1 MSTEPPKLNDCGIIC
16 YHDNKNVTYITLY
29 AEYVPLTLKPTLYP
43 RSYLRC
49 LSSHLA
55 AERPWHRLAMRHHEG
70 FGTIGGDAAQM
81 FLHYLAGEMIWNW
94 FPSVLWSKRD
104 NKLIILTHSL
114 ILCLTGLAL
123 TFFEGISQ
131 LMNNAQGFYSMF
143 YQNLP
148 VVFLEINICNIL
160 LRGNAS
166 LYYSLVWKYQT
177 LLNYY

>member
-131 LMNNAQGFYSMF
+131 LMNNAQEWSRTYSTACF
-143 YQNLP
+143 
-148 VVFLEINICNIL
+148 IKTWL
-160 LRGNAS
+160 L
-166 LYYSLVWKYQT
+166 YSLKLIYVISYCEVMHCYIT
-177 LLNYY
+177 V